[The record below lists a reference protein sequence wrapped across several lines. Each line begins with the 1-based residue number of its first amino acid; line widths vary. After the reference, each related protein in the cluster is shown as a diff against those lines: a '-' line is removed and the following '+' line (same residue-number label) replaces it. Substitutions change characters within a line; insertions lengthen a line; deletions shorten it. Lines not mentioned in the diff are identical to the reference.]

1 MNSNVKATDFRFV
14 PAVCEKCGEQ
24 LAQIATP
31 KGSEI
36 TRYELNP
43 GKHVCKPKDQS

>member
-1 MNSNVKATDFRFV
+1 MQNTQSIEVQFV

-31 KGSEI
+31 KGS
-36 TRYELNP
+36 
-43 GKHVCKPKDQS
+43 GKTSFTLKSGTHVCKPKDGKK